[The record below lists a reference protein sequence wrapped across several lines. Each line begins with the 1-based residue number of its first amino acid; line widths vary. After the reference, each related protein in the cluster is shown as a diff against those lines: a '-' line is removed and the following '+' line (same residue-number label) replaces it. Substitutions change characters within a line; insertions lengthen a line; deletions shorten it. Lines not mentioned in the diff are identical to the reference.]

1 MPCTGV
7 SIGIDRMIYALM
19 QKEDL
24 NKIKNNKPVMICVFN
39 ENSYSDY
46 INILKYLRKSKIN
59 SEIYAGKGNIKK
71 QFEYANK
78 RKLPALILYGDE
90 EMSEK
95 KPKIRDLNSGKEVSV
110 NLSELCNEI
119 KKIL

>member
-1 MPCTGV
+1 
-7 SIGIDRMIYALM
+7 
-19 QKEDL
+19 
-24 NKIKNNKPVMICVFN
+24 MICVFN

-46 INILKYLRKSKIN
+46 INILKYLRKNKIN
-59 SEIYAGKGNIKK
+59 SEIYSGKGNLKK

-90 EMSEK
+90 EMSKK
-95 KPKIRDLNSGKEVSV
+95 KPKIRDLNSGKEISV
-110 NLSELCNEI
+110 NLSELGNEI